1 MPSYRKGTLGYKY
14 TKRGCK
20 RSNNGRWT
28 CPKRTKGGSRYL
40 KREGR
45 CPKDTYVKRFG
56 RSAGWCV
63 GDKEK
68 ANRVP
73 CSYMTRLGR
82 KRSKRCREKSEREKT
97 YV

>member
-1 MPSYRKGTLGYKY
+1 MPVYKKGTLGYYY

-28 CPKRTKGGSRYL
+28 CPTRSKMKAAYIL
-40 KREGR
+40 REGRR

-56 RSAGWCV
+56 KSAGWCV
-63 GDKEK
+63 GSKEK
-68 ANRVP
+68 ANRYP

-82 KRSKRCREKSEREKT
+82 KRSKRCRAKKAA
-97 YV
+97 